1 MRAFVTSLIVLA
13 VVAVGSNLILR
24 SLPLSSADVRTSE
37 DVRLDE

>member
-13 VVAVGSNLILR
+13 VVAVGGNLILR
-24 SLPLSSADVRTSE
+24 SLPFSSADVRVSE